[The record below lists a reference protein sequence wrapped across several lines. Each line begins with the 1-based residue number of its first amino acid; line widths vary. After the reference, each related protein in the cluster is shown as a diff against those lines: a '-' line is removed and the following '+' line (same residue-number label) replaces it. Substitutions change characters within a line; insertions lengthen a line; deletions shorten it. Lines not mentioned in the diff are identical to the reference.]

1 MKPKQRW
8 LILGSLLLA
17 TLAAG
22 YFAEDEA
29 VVEKGKRKSGAS
41 SKAAAIAGAGENHRA
56 SRSDRP
62 AEVAVAPLNFPEPAV
77 VAEEAEEG
85 ATIDPFRSK
94 TWFIPPPPPPP
105 VKPTAPPLPFLFLG
119 KLIEDGETR
128 VFLNHQG
135 KHLIARVG
143 DVINGTYTVESIAGG
158 RMSFLYMPL
167 KESQVLAIGTD
178 K

>member
-8 LILGSLLLA
+8 LILGSLLVA
-17 TLAAG
+17 TLGAG

-29 VVEKGKRKSGAS
+29 AVDKGKRKSNPTG
-41 SKAAAIAGAGENHRA
+41 KGVAAAGAGENRRA
-56 SRSDRP
+56 TRGDKP
-62 AEVAVAPLNFPEPAV
+62 GEVAAMPLDFPEPAV
-77 VAEEAEEG
+77 VAEGAEEG
-85 ATIDPFRSK
+85 TTIDPFRGK

-105 VKPTAPPLPFLFLG
+105 AKPTAPPLPFQFLG

-143 DVINGTYTVESIAGG
+143 DVINGTYTVEAIAGG
-158 RMSFLYMPL
+158 KMSFLYMPL
-167 KESQVLAIGTD
+167 KESQVLAIGAD